1 MSRWPGKYVIGLTGN
16 IATGKSAV
24 RTMLEELGA
33 YGIDADALAH
43 RVIARGAP
51 GYARVVESFGERIL
65 NGDGQINRTRLG
77 RIVFGDP
84 EALRRLEEIV
94 HPLVRQEVDLLVR
107 GAHQPVVVIEAIKLL
122 ESPLAREAD
131 AVWVTD
137 APPALQVERL
147 MSSRSMSEAE
157 ALRRIASQNP
167 QSEKV
172 KVADVMIDTRGA
184 LDQTRRQVQAAW
196 ARIPVLV

>member
-1 MSRWPGKYVIGLTGN
+1 MIGLTGN

-24 RTMLEELGA
+24 RNMLEELGA

-65 NGDGQINRTRLG
+65 NGDGQIDRTRLG
-77 RIVFGDP
+77 QIVFGDP

-107 GAHQPVVVIEAIKLL
+107 GARQTVVAIEAIKLL

-157 ALRRIASQNP
+157 ALRRIAGQNP

-172 KVADVMIDTRGA
+172 KVADVVIDTHGA

>member
-1 MSRWPGKYVIGLTGN
+1 MIGLTGN

-33 YGIDADALAH
+33 SGIDADALAH
-43 RVIARGAP
+43 RMIARGAP
-51 GYARVVESFGERIL
+51 GFARVVESFGERIL

-77 RIVFGDP
+77 QIVFGDP

-107 GAHQPVVVIEAIKLL
+107 GARQPVVVIEAIKLL

-137 APPALQVERL
+137 APPASQVERL

-172 KVADVMIDTRGA
+172 KVADVVIDTRGA

>member
-1 MSRWPGKYVIGLTGN
+1 VIGLTGN

-24 RTMLEELGA
+24 RNMLEELGA
-33 YGIDADALAH
+33 CGIDADALAH

-51 GYARVVESFGERIL
+51 GFARVVESFGERIL
-65 NGDGQINRTRLG
+65 NGDGQIDRTRLG
-77 RIVFGDP
+77 QIVFGDP

-107 GAHQPVVVIEAIKLL
+107 GARQTVVAIEAIKLL

-137 APPALQVERL
+137 APLALQVERL

-167 QSEKV
+167 QREKV
-172 KVADVMIDTRGA
+172 KVADVVIDTRGA

-196 ARIPVLV
+196 ARIPVPV

>member
-107 GAHQPVVVIEAIKLL
+107 GARQPVVVIEAIKLL

-157 ALRRIASQNP
+157 ALRRIASQNL

-172 KVADVMIDTRGA
+172 KVADVEIDTRGA

-196 ARIPVLV
+196 ARIPVPV

>member
-1 MSRWPGKYVIGLTGN
+1 MIGLTGN

-24 RTMLEELGA
+24 RNMLEELGA
-33 YGIDADALAH
+33 CGIDADALAH

-51 GYARVVESFGERIL
+51 GFARVVESFGERIL
-65 NGDGQINRTRLG
+65 NGDGQIDRTRLG
-77 RIVFGDP
+77 QIVFGDP

-107 GAHQPVVVIEAIKLL
+107 GARQTVVAIEAIKLL

-137 APPALQVERL
+137 APLALQVERL

-167 QSEKV
+167 QREKV
-172 KVADVMIDTRGA
+172 KVADVVIDTRGA

-196 ARIPVLV
+196 ARIPVPV